1 MEKLT
6 IIKIGGNVIN
16 DELAL
21 RQFLADFSKVEG
33 KKILVHGGGKIA
45 TEVSS
50 KLGVVTKMHEG
61 RRITTAENLDV
72 VVQIYAGLINKNV
85 VAQLQKEGCNAIGL
99 TGADGNSILA
109 VKRPVK
115 EVDFGFVGDV
125 VEVNSASIHAL
136 LENDMTPVFCAV
148 THNKE
153 GQLLN
158 TNADTIAAELA
169 IGMSELYDTELV
181 YCFEKN
187 GVLMDMEDDHSVI
200 PIIDS
205 AKYEEL
211 KKENIIHEGMLP
223 KMENCFE
230 ALQKNVGKVIIGNA
244 NALRDEHIPYTTLTL

>member
-6 IIKIGGNVIN
+6 VIKIGGNIIN
-16 DELAL
+16 DEVAL
-21 RQFLADFSKVEG
+21 NQFLIDFSKVEG

-45 TEVSS
+45 TEVSK
-50 KLGVVTKMHEG
+50 KLGVKTEMHEG
-61 RRITTAENLDV
+61 RRITSKANLDV

-85 VAQLQKEGCNAIGL
+85 VAKLQQEGCNAIGL

-109 VKRPVK
+109 TKRPVK

-125 VEVNSASIHAL
+125 TAINTKSIHTL
-136 LENDMTPVFCAV
+136 LSGEMTPVFCAI

-158 TNADTIAAELA
+158 TNADTIASTIAA
-169 IGMSELYDTELV
+169 GMSDLYETELV

-187 GVLMDMEDDHSVI
+187 GVLTDVNDDNSVI

-211 KKENIIHEGMLP
+211 KKEQIIHEGMLP
-223 KMENCFE
+223 KMENCFD
-230 ALQKNVGKVIIGNA
+230 ALQKNVSKVIIGNA
-244 NALRDEHIPYTTLTL
+244 NMFQNNSNVYTTLTL